1 MNISGLEKKNVNI
14 KDIWID
20 KAAVCVSMG
29 LYQAA
34 RELLSEAYLASVV
47 SYLLS
52 KYKCVGS
59 PCINS
64 AFNICAVYNQELRED
79 KTQAKTLLSQARLAC
94 AEHNF
99 DQALNLLAK
108 AQELGGDENFWY
120 QLTLTLI
127 TAVAGQ
133 REMGA
138 HIQVIV

>member
-14 KDIWID
+14 KDIWLD

-47 SYLLS
+47 SYIFS
-52 KYKCVGS
+52 KYKCIGS
-59 PCINS
+59 PCINTL
-64 AFNICAVYNQELRED
+64 FNICAVYNQELRED

-99 DQALNLLAK
+99 DQAQMLLAK
-108 AQELGGDENFWY
+108 AQELGGDENLWY

-127 TAVAGQ
+127 RAVAGQ
-133 REMGA
+133 GEMDA